1 MTDYSDAIS
10 LFPPDNQVAAAR
22 VAVAPNP
29 DQTAKI
35 IPIAKQLG
43 IPPALAETDPTF
55 WTERARLKMAQENIG
70 TTPLLS
76 SWLAANSTNA
86 NLSSDDVPT
95 LAKVAP
101 TIPAPAP
108 HGSFFDSIFSR
119 LDNH

>member
-43 IPPALAETDPTF
+43 IPPALARPIQHF
-55 WTERARLKMAQENIG
+55 G
-70 TTPLLS
+70 PS
-76 SWLAANSTNA
+76 
-86 NLSSDDVPT
+86 
-95 LAKVAP
+95 AP
-101 TIPAPAP
+101 
-108 HGSFFDSIFSR
+108 GSRWRRRILEQLHF
-119 LDNH
+119 